1 MKKILSIFV
10 IAFMTAVPVM
20 SQGAVTVK
28 KAASVTA
35 KKADKMESATS
46 LLPSVIGLVGS
57 VKALSAQQQQLEADC
72 VPTSDEL
79 NTVNNLVKEWA
90 KIGESSASDAVSG
103 LGDPC
108 KLSEAGDN
116 SADSAYRDYME
127 FVSDGKTSCYLT
139 FSSESDKDM
148 IWEGYPK
155 ASSAKICEA
164 DNAKKC
170 KTFSNLYDVFTKIP
184 FAEEDLTIKE
194 ANKVTKLIE
203 KSERC
208 APAKI
213 TAAKRQLW
221 GGFLT
226 QTLGTVGQTTGAA
239 GTGSVIE
246 AVSAMGGSGNLQSIG
261 GAVLPSLG
269 QFLDK

>member
-1 MKKILSIFV
+1 MYLKK
-10 IAFMTAVPVM
+10 
-20 SQGAVTVK
+20 
-28 KAASVTA
+28 
-35 KKADKMESATS
+35 D
-46 LLPSVIGLVGS
+46 
-57 VKALSAQQQQLEADC
+57 
-72 VPTSDEL
+72 
-79 NTVNNLVKEWA
+79 
-90 KIGESSASDAVSG
+90 
-103 LGDPC
+103 
-108 KLSEAGDN
+108 
-116 SADSAYRDYME
+116 
-127 FVSDGKTSCYLT
+127 CYLT

-226 QTLGTVGQTTGAA
+226 QTLGTVGQTI
-239 GTGSVIE
+239 VKKH
-246 AVSAMGGSGNLQSIG
+246 
-261 GAVLPSLG
+261 
-269 QFLDK
+269 FLCSFFTLLNSQKYI